1 MRSSLPAGALGKR
14 TRFQQNF
21 LAQLILDVKR
31 KEDIPAPEP
40 ESELTLSPTPLA
52 SLPKVSTL
60 HLSPSPSLTLGG
72 KSSVILSVT
81 SRGGS
86 PPLNNRCD
94 IL

>member
-52 SLPKVSTL
+52 CLPKVSILYPFHL
-60 HLSPSPSLTLGG
+60 HPHSHGG
-72 KSSVILSVT
+72 QIQCDTKCLQQ
-81 SRGGS
+81 RGIS
-86 PPLNNRCD
+86 TPRP
-94 IL
+94 